1 MIKGLALR
9 LSLPDVGA
17 VARSLLGVLL
27 AAAAGLHWGSAGAA
41 TAAAAAAAIAGATAL
56 QDSPRGRLPL
66 VLAVTAQMGLAV
78 LLGASTSAYTLV
90 YVVVVAAWCFGA
102 GLQWAVS
109 ANAGLVAAAAG
120 ALLVTAPPIEPTVSS
135 VARATGLAVLG
146 GLVQAVLVALWPR
159 RRWRVQRVALAR
171 AYGSLA
177 DDARRLAEEP
187 DAQVDPEPL
196 IWLRDAFT
204 LTERQARR
212 RPLAYRS
219 WYGLPERISV
229 TLSAL
234 AGRASDP
241 TVSGLLV
248 AAGGVLDVVARPGND
263 GRRRRPRSDGA
274 RRRRRGRYGRTEQN
288 AGETSVRT
296 TSGRG
301 STAVR

>member
-1 MIKGLALR
+1 MTFSTGRTYNRHGFATPASGNQDHREPARNGHNGSVIKGLALR

-78 LLGASTSAYTLV
+78 LLGTSTSAYTLV
-90 YVVVVAAWCFGA
+90 YVVVVAASCLGA

-120 ALLVTAPPIEPTVSS
+120 ALLVTAPRIGPTGSS
-135 VARATGLAVLG
+135 VARATALAVLG

-159 RRWRVQRVALAR
+159 HRWRAQRLALTR
-171 AYGSLA
+171 AYGSLGV
-177 DDARRLAEEP
+177 DARRLAAEP
-187 DAQVDPEPL
+187 DGQVDPEPL

-204 LTERQARR
+204 FTERQARR

-219 WYGLPERISV
+219 WYGLPERIAV

-234 AGRASDP
+234 AGRPSEP
-241 TVSGLLV
+241 GGRI
-248 AAGGVLDVVARPGND
+248 AGCR
-263 GRRRRPRSDGA
+263 GRRVGHRRP
-274 RRRRRGRYGRTEQN
+274 
-288 AGETSVRT
+288 AG
-296 TSGRG
+296 
-301 STAVR
+301 